1 MDKFDLD
8 TPCIVLDLDIL
19 EKNLGQ
25 MQAGATAAG
34 KNLRPHA
41 KSHKCSILARKQLE
55 QGAIGICAAK
65 VSEAE
70 VLVNAGV
77 HGVLVTGPVASEKK
91 AARLV
96 SLLKTSPSLMTV
108 VDHAESIELLD
119 RLLAN
124 AGFDMD
130 VLVDIDVGLQRT
142 GVPPSRRALGLAEL
156 VLASRNL
163 RLKGIQQI
171 PFP

>member
-70 VLVNAGV
+70 VLVNGGIRARHAEFALDDRQYNDHRPHTHTADGRYQQGDTKACPRIRRVNAGRAD
-77 HGVLVTGPVASEKK
+77 TVASISS
-91 AARLV
+91 ACDV
-96 SLLKTSPSLMTV
+96 
-108 VDHAESIELLD
+108 
-119 RLLAN
+119 
-124 AGFDMD
+124 AGF
-130 VLVDIDVGLQRT
+130 LVFFWLHR
-142 GVPPSRRALGLAEL
+142 S
-156 VLASRNL
+156 
-163 RLKGIQQI
+163 
-171 PFP
+171 

>member
-19 EKNLGQ
+19 EQNLGR
-25 MQAGATAAG
+25 MQAGAIAAG

-41 KSHKCSILARKQLE
+41 KSHKCSSLAKKQLE

-70 VLVNAGV
+70 VLVNSGI

-91 AARLV
+91 AAQMPIAPFSSCFLARVEHLCDLAWGRRFLPAAVAPACIRPRFCSRMSKSSAMQGV
-96 SLLKTSPSLMTV
+96 SRSNF
-108 VDHAESIELLD
+108 SIL
-119 RLLAN
+119 N
-124 AGFDMD
+124 HP
-130 VLVDIDVGLQRT
+130 Q
-142 GVPPSRRALGLAEL
+142 
-156 VLASRNL
+156 
-163 RLKGIQQI
+163 
-171 PFP
+171 